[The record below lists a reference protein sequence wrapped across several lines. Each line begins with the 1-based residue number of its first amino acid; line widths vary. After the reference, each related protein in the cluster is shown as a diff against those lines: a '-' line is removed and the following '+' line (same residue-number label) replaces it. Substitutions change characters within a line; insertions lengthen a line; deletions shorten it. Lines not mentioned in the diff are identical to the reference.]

1 MTPHLLSR
9 RSFVK
14 SSAALV
20 GGAVLSSWRNA
31 QAAAAQAP
39 LIAYVGTYSSPLPI
53 IRPGQV
59 DQPPGNGR
67 GIHLF
72 QVDRNTGALSP
83 CGVHEQLTSPGCVA
97 INASGTRLYAANET
111 ELLAENDAGTISA
124 FAIDPATGQLTLL
137 NTVSSRGAGPTNL
150 CIHPSGRFVLAANY
164 FGG

>member
-1 MTPHLLSR
+1 MNPLLLSR

-14 SSAALV
+14 TSAALV
-20 GGAVLSSWRNA
+20 GSSVLPSLRNA
-31 QAAAAQAP
+31 KAAAAQAP

-72 QVDRNTGALSP
+72 QVDRTTGALTP

-97 INASGTRLYAANET
+97 LNASGTRLYAANET
-111 ELLAENDAGTISA
+111 ELLKE
-124 FAIDPATGQLTLL
+124 
-137 NTVSSRGAGPTNL
+137 
-150 CIHPSGRFVLAANY
+150 
-164 FGG
+164 